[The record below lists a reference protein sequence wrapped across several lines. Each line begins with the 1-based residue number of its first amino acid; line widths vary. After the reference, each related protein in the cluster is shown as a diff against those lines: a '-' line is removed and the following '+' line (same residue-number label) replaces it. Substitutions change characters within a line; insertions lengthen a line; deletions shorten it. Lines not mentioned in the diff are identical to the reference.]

1 MYQLVQYLVVMAV
14 YSLTPRQRL
23 LDALLAHLDE
33 HGLRDTSLR
42 GLASAVGTSH
52 RMLSYHF
59 GSRRRLLIDVTREV
73 EHRQRTALADM
84 QAEPDTTPTEVMWS
98 MYHRVTHP
106 ALWPQE
112 RLFFELYAR
121 ALQGDPETRALL
133 EDAVE
138 GWLAPLVELFE
149 RLGFRGADA
158 VAEARLALSVSR
170 GLLLDLLATGD
181 RPAVDAA
188 MARYMQRY
196 DDRK

>member
-1 MYQLVQYLVVMAV
+1 MYQLVQYLVLMVADSV
-14 YSLTPRQRL
+14 TPRQRL
-23 LDALLAHLDE
+23 LDALLAHLEE
-33 HGLRDTSLR
+33 HGLKDTSLR
-42 GLASAVGTSH
+42 GLASAMGTSH

-59 GSRRRLLIDVTREV
+59 GSRRGLLIDVTREV

-84 QAEPDTTPTEVMWS
+84 QAEPDMSPTEVMWS
-98 MYHRVTHP
+98 MYHRVTDP

-121 ALQGDPETRALL
+121 ALQGDPETRALP

-158 VAEARLALSVSR
+158 AAEARLALSVSR

-188 MARYMQRY
+188 MARYMHRY
-196 DDRK
+196 DDRR